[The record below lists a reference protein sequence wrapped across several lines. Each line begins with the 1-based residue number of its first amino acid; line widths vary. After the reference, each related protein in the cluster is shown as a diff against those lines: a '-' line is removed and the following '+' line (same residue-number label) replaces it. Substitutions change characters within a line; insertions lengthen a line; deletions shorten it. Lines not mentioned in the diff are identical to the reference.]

1 MSGKCTMISF
11 GKTNRFLILILIG
24 GILRTSLTFVESFS
38 KFFSEQNL
46 HPIIYTMTYSIGL
59 SLSFIFFI
67 IYKILS
73 KSKKIKVNPLQTDQL
88 INHTMTLP
96 ISSIAVHIRRITI
109 KEKFLWILLTSIIDF
124 IAYTLF
130 CIYWINFDNY
140 VNTWAFTM
148 IFMSLFSRWILK
160 IKLYK
165 HHYLSIITIVVLGF
179 LYNIITGKFSKE
191 NFEKNYDDYSANF
204 FTETLFSFMF
214 VMYKFLMHKKYIK
227 SYEILFIEGII
238 EFTLGI
244 ITLAITTKIGVLD
257 NYYDFIDQLD
267 KKEINL
273 FILLTFIQF
282 LLYSFEIIIID
293 IFSPFHVFLVNV
305 IREFIIFFIFF
316 DTDNLAA
323 SIFVIFLIFI
333 CIFMILVFIEII
345 ELNFLGLSTM
355 TKKNIELRAQ
365 LDIKVDDKDEEKGG
379 IDYKGY
385 LLNIKEDDNRSYL
398 EMQDINSYDS
408 NEIWVN

>member
-1 MSGKCTMISF
+1 MSSKCTLITF

-73 KSKKIKVNPLQTDQL
+73 KSKKIRVNPLQTDQL
-88 INHTMTLP
+88 ISHTMTLP
-96 ISSIAVHIRRITI
+96 ATIHIRQITI
-109 KEKFLWILLTSIIDF
+109 KEKFLWILLTSVIDF
-124 IAYTLF
+124 IAYSLF

-165 HHYLSIITIVVLGF
+165 HHYLGIIIIVVFGF
-179 LYNIITGKFSKE
+179 LYNIIIGKFSKE
-191 NFEKNYDDYSANF
+191 KWEKNYADYLIDF
-204 FTETLFSFMF
+204 LTETLFSFMF
-214 VMYKFLMHKKYIK
+214 VMYKFLMDKKYIK

-238 EFTLGI
+238 EFILGV
-244 ITLAITTKIGVLD
+244 ITLTITTKTGILD
-257 NYYDFIDQLD
+257 NYYDFIEQVD
-267 KKEINL
+267 KYEINL
-273 FILLTFIQF
+273 FIIITFIQF
-282 LLYSFEIIIID
+282 LLYSFEMIIID

-305 IREFIIFFIFF
+305 IRECIIFFIFF
-316 DTDNLAA
+316 DTDNLAG
-323 SIFVIFLIFI
+323 SIFVAILIFI
-333 CIFMILVFIEII
+333 CIFMILVFIEFI

-365 LDIKVDDKDEEKGG
+365 LDVKLNNKDEEKGG
-379 IDYKGY
+379 IEYQGGY
-385 LLNIKEDDNRSYL
+385 IVNMDDEKRKDSEEYIQ
-398 EMQDINSYDS
+398 MDIYSTS
-408 NEIWVN
+408 E